1 MHSKIS
7 KKNPYLS
14 FIVFLLFLLLPL
26 FSSAQLTANI
36 SRNEENKNFVSFASS
51 YGQVFQRE
59 AWFYG
64 FSGEFSRR
72 LDKLPIGLAGTF
84 MWDQEKDVKKDK
96 VVSTFTAAVTGSY
109 LISDRWSVGTGLG
122 KGFMDTDNP
131 DKKYKFSDGDWST
144 AIFFGYQILLNVKSS
159 IGVSASYEY
168 NMSANETSFSIDISY
183 GFSI

>member
-7 KKNPYLS
+7 KKNQYLS
-14 FIVFLLFLLLPL
+14 FFVFLLFLLLPL

-72 LDKLPIGLAGTF
+72 LDKIPLGLAGSF

-96 VVSTFTAAVTGSY
+96 VVST
-109 LISDRWSVGTGLG
+109 
-122 KGFMDTDNP
+122 
-131 DKKYKFSDGDWST
+131 
-144 AIFFGYQILLNVKSS
+144 
-159 IGVSASYEY
+159 
-168 NMSANETSFSIDISY
+168 
-183 GFSI
+183 